1 MKKLLSILLLFVS
14 INAQDVLITISG
26 AEAKGIFIEVTEEH
40 VVFQQ
45 SGASAPS
52 KIPRIS
58 VARVV
63 LSNGEEAFSMGEGMS
78 DEFKEKHKEV
88 IEKAKIK
95 SSFHGN
101 KISKIYH
108 SGTVNHLPS
117 DFNRK
122 IFNSQDEAKNAGYGP
137 CPACFDLRPK
147 IPDYYFEK
155 ELTAGVNSAIRN
167 NYEVLYEHPQLQ
179 RMQTRLN
186 RLLNQWTETLKG
198 YDYRILIIKD
208 EDPNAMAVAGGN
220 IYITTGLLGMIEDDS
235 ELDFIIGH
243 EIAHIE
249 RRHGLREFKEAQRRA
264 SFAAIAALAVGFGVA
279 ATGGDVNDAAI
290 ATQLTAIIGDYS
302 NQFAAKGFSREM
314 EQEADIF
321 AQLQLTQMGLS
332 KEKMIFALD
341 KLATNSSKLE
351 LPLTANA
358 FSNHPGLS
366 ARINQIMNSSIVSLD
381 KPRNI
386 YIMDKKVSSYLDK
399 YDVDEK
405 AIIKITANFLY
416 KAPSSNKSDED
427 IITLIGDIANNDE
440 TNSYQID
447 KLDFS
452 AIIKSR
458 SSSAAALIKSNIKE
472 FAINAGSKM
481 DFATT
486 VNIKNDK
493 SDEIFELFKS
503 GRMTVN
509 PKISK
514 VTIKPGEGVKKG
526 WNSKPLQVWTLFK

>member
-52 KIPRIS
+52 KIPRTS
-58 VARVV
+58 VARVL
-63 LSNGEEAFSMGEGMS
+63 LSNGEDAFSIGEGIS
-78 DEFKEKHKEV
+78 DEFKEKHKEA

-108 SGTVNHLPS
+108 LGIVKHLPS

-167 NYEVLYEHPQLQ
+167 NYEVLYEHPQLP
-179 RMQTRLN
+179 RMQTRLH

-198 YDYRILIIKD
+198 YDYRILIIKN
-208 EDPNAMAVAGGN
+208 EDPNAYAVAGGN
-220 IYITTGLLGMIEDDS
+220 IYVTTGLIEMIEDDS

-249 RRHGLREFKEAQRRA
+249 RRHSLREFKEAKRRA
-264 SFAAIAALAVGFGVA
+264 NIAAIAAVAVGFGVA
-279 ATGGDVNDAAI
+279 ATGGDANDAAI

-321 AQLQLTQMGLS
+321 AQLQLNQMGLS

-341 KLATNSSKLE
+341 KLATNSSKLK
-351 LPLTANA
+351 LPLKANA
-358 FSNHPGLS
+358 FSNHPGLN
-366 ARINQIMNSSIVSLD
+366 ARINQIMNSSIISLD

-386 YIMDKKVSSYLDK
+386 YIMDKKVSTSDF
-399 YDVDEK
+399 DEK

-416 KAPSSNKSDED
+416 KGPSSNKRDED
-427 IITLIGDIANNDE
+427 IITLIGDIANNDK

-447 KLDFS
+447 KLDFNVL
-452 AIIKSR
+452 KFSR
-458 SSSAAALIKSNIKE
+458 SSSAAALIKSNIKG

-493 SDEIFELFKS
+493 SDEVFELFKS
-503 GRMTVN
+503 GQMVVN
-509 PKISK
+509 TKVSK

-526 WNSKPLQVWTLFK
+526 WNSKPLEVWTSFK